1 MTELL
6 EAMRSVGCGPGIK
19 EDGGG
24 TTVSWQALL

>member
-6 EAMRSVGCGPGIK
+6 EAMRSVGCGPGSG

-24 TTVSWQALL
+24 TTVAWQASL

>member
-6 EAMRSVGCGPGIK
+6 EAMRSVGCGPGIG

-24 TTVSWQALL
+24 TTVSRQAPL